1 MSEQLLAT
9 LKTVKC
15 SIEVQR
21 AILVELLLMKY
32 ILSFEHTLHYIRR
45 VRAVMEQLF
54 DSDESQAEALAI
66 ILKAYNLDDLAT
78 QDYDND
84 VVNIFQV
91 RNKVVHL
98 VLKLVDLGLF
108 RASALVPYCLD
119 KIKGHLAT
127 NADLAKLDQL
137 PHAA

>member
-54 DSDESQAEALAI
+54 DTDESQAEALAP
-66 ILKAYNLDDLAT
+66 
-78 QDYDND
+78 
-84 VVNIFQV
+84 
-91 RNKVVHL
+91 
-98 VLKLVDLGLF
+98 
-108 RASALVPYCLD
+108 S
-119 KIKGHLAT
+119 
-127 NADLAKLDQL
+127 
-137 PHAA
+137 